1 MLDLLFVTRG
11 FPVKRLVTLVVS
23 LSAALSFAA
32 EVCPATAKDPKH
44 ATGPCEKKPATAC
57 IEAGDALVATCR
69 SVALER
75 YQQACDRDALRGC
88 SKLGFRLVEN
98 SRDVAVVKRA
108 IGLFTKAC
116 DGGDVLGCSNLA
128 SFYWDGEGVAK
139 DVKKSAQLS
148 QKACDG
154 GDAFACGTLGSLWAQ
169 GELGAKD
176 IEKAAALFKR
186 ACDGG
191 SASGCNQLGNATAAG
206 LGVAKS
212 LEQAMTLWTKAC
224 KGGNG
229 AACTNAGRFLRKQ
242 GDDRTADKAF
252 SRACKLGDDDGCKEK
267 GLAPP
272 DELP

>member
-1 MLDLLFVTRG
+1 LSSRHLIVLALTLAA
-11 FPVKRLVTLVVS
+11 PVL
-23 LSAALSFAA
+23 AADT
-32 EVCPATAKDPKH
+32 CPSTSKDPKH
-44 ATGPCEKKPATAC
+44 ATGPCEKKPAAAC

-69 SVALER
+69 TVALER

-88 SKLGFRLVEN
+88 SKLAFRLVEN
-98 SRDVAVVKRA
+98 SRDAAVVKRA

-139 DVKKSAQLS
+139 DAKKSAQLS

-176 IEKAAALFKR
+176 VEKAAALFKR

-206 LGVAKS
+206 LGVTKS

-252 SRACKLGDDDGCKEK
+252 ARACRLGDDDGCKEK

>member
-1 MLDLLFVTRG
+1 MRAGVWLEVSRLGAVLF
-11 FPVKRLVTLVVS
+11 
-23 LSAALSFAA
+23 ALSSLVALA
-32 EVCPATAKDPKH
+32 DPCPAAAKQ
-44 ATGPCEKKPATAC
+44 TCSKKDAAAC
-57 IEAGDALVATCR
+57 LAAGDALVATAECR
-69 SVALER
+69 TAALER
-75 YQQACDRDALRGC
+75 YQQACDQGSLRGC
-88 SKLGFRLVEN
+88 SKLAFRLVEK
-98 SRDVAVVKRA
+98 SRDAAVVKKA

-139 DVKKSAQLS
+139 DPKKSAQLS

-169 GELGAKD
+169 GDLGTKD
-176 IEKAAALFKR
+176 VDKAAALFKR

-206 LGVAKS
+206 LGVPKS
-212 LEQAMTLWTKAC
+212 LDVALTLWTKAC
-224 KGGNG
+224 KEANA
-229 AACTNAGRFLRKQ
+229 AACTNAGRALRKK

-252 SRACKLGDDDGCKEK
+252 KRACKLGDEDGCAEK

-272 DELP
+272 EE

>member
-1 MLDLLFVTRG
+1 MSSRHLVLVLALAAVTVR
-11 FPVKRLVTLVVS
+11 
-23 LSAALSFAA
+23 A
-32 EVCPATAKDPKH
+32 EESCPTTSKDPKH
-44 ATGPCEKKPATAC
+44 VSGPCEKKPATAC
-57 IEAGDALVATCR
+57 VEAGDALVSVAACRAT
-69 SVALER
+69 ALER
-75 YQQACDRDALRGC
+75 YQLACDRNALRGC
-88 SKLGFRLVEN
+88 SKLAFRLVET
-98 SRDVAVVKRA
+98 SRDTAVVKRA

-169 GELGAKD
+169 GELGPKD
-176 IEKAAALFKR
+176 VEKAAALFKR

-206 LGVAKS
+206 LGVGKS

-252 SRACKLGDDDGCKEK
+252 ARACRLGDDDGCKEK

-272 DELP
+272 EE